1 LNKLLIIS
9 HTEHFIDES
18 GIIVGWGP
26 TINEINYIS
35 DYFDEIVHIACL
47 HNIEATNSSVKYTSD
62 KIKFVPISPFGG
74 VNIKQKIGILTQM
87 PSIISKINQNIH
99 GVTHIQLRLPMGIGI
114 FLLPYFSWF
123 KRRNFKL
130 WIKYAGNW
138 NDSKMPLGFY
148 IQKQFLILNFAKA
161 KVTIN
166 GFWDNQPKHCFSFE
180 NPCLTNEQ
188 IQKGKDIIKF
198 KKFNDKFKLIFVGRL
213 EEAKGLT
220 TLLDA
225 LENYKGHNISE
236 IVFIGDGPNRNL
248 YQSRMKKT
256 GIEHR
261 FLGARPGSDI
271 HQELL
276 DSHFILLPSKQEGF
290 PKVIAEAAC
299 YGVISITSNVGS
311 ISHYINKSNGFVW
324 DIEGLQSYRAVF
336 NEAMSMNEINLN
348 LRSKNLEAVARLFT
362 FDNYINKLNTQIFD

>member
-1 LNKLLIIS
+1 MNKLLIIS

-18 GIIVGWGP
+18 GIVVGWGP

-35 DYFDEIVHIACL
+35 DCFDEIVHIACL

-74 VNIKQKIGILTQM
+74 VSIKQKLGILTQM

-198 KKFNDKFKLIFVGRL
+198 KKFDGKFKLIFVGRL

-220 TLLDA
+220 TLLDT

-248 YQSRMKKT
+248 YESRMKKT
-256 GIEHR
+256 VIKHR

-271 HQELL
+271 HHELL

-311 ISHYINKSNGFVW
+311 ISHYINESNGFVW
-324 DIEGLQSYRAVF
+324 NISGPQTYEAIFS
-336 NEAMSMNEINLN
+336 EAMSRDEIDLDC
-348 LRSKNLEAVARLFT
+348 RSKNLEEVAKLFT
-362 FDNYINKLNTQIFD
+362 FENYINKLKTQIFD